1 MDHSDVIE
9 LKRRLL
15 EREKEANTVSPTQSK
30 IERDYFE
37 QELLVLNNKYIIS
50 LQENEKLSSDNELYY
65 QQLQDKEKTIA
76 SLIREKHELERLV
89 SNQNEPII
97 KKTIVDD
104 QIPPLIQVKR
114 TSLIQRQ
121 ALMAKRNSIKEAGK
135 SQS

>member
-1 MDHSDVIE
+1 MDHADVIE

-76 SLIREKHELERLV
+76 SLIREKHELERFA
-89 SNQNEPII
+89 STQNEPVI
-97 KKTIVDD
+97 KKTIVD